1 MREIESDMQRQAA
14 AEALNAWRRG
24 RRRIF
29 ILVALFIALIAGAIL
44 SMNLGRM
51 SIGPLDVI
59 RTLFGY
65 GTDKNHL
72 VVFDFRLPRIVLAML
87 VGIGMAASGTVLQ
100 GILRN
105 DLADPG
111 MLGISAG
118 AGLAV
123 MIFISTVGLG
133 GLSSAVLLPLLAFG
147 GGLLSALLIYMI
159 SYRRGNTPS
168 PTRLILTGVAI
179 NVGLGAMTLF
189 LTLKLDNEK
198 LVFAQKW
205 QAGYLW
211 GDEWVYIGI
220 LAPWVLLISGY
231 VWFRSSILNTLGL
244 GYTTATGV
252 GVHVN
257 KSFLTLA
264 LAAVALASGSVALGG
279 SIFFIGLI
287 SPHVARKLV
296 GPDHKLLL
304 PASGLIGG
312 IILLAADTIVRTIQF
327 GADQPAGVFV
337 TMLSVPYFLYLLMRS
352 S

>member
-1 MREIESDMQRQAA
+1 MNVTQRHSEPIKPSTLYDQQIQ
-14 AEALNAWRRG
+14 
-24 RRRIF
+24 RRRLLIV
-29 ILVALFIALIAGAIL
+29 IALFVVLIAGAIC

-51 SIGPLDVI
+51 SLGPLDVI

-87 VGIGMAASGTVLQ
+87 VGMGMAASGTVLQ

-118 AGLAV
+118 SGLAV
-123 MIFISTVGLG
+123 MLFVSIFGLA
-133 GLSSAVLLPLLAFG
+133 GLSSAILLPLLAFG
-147 GGLLSALLIYMI
+147 GGMVSALLIYVL
-159 SYRRGNTPS
+159 SYRRGSAPS

-179 NVGLGAMTLF
+179 NVGLGALTLF
-189 LTLKLDNEK
+189 LTLKLDNDQF
-198 LVFAQKW
+198 VFAQKW

-211 GDEWVYIGI
+211 GDEWIYIAI
-220 LAPWVLLISGY
+220 LAPWVLLLCAY
-231 VWFRSSILNTLGL
+231 VWYRSSVLNTLGL
-244 GYTTATGV
+244 GFTVATGV
-252 GVHVN
+252 GVNVS
-257 KSFLTLA
+257 KSFLGLA

-296 GPDHKLLL
+296 GPNHKLLL
-304 PASGLIGG
+304 PASGIIGG

-327 GADQPAGVFV
+327 GADQPAGIFV
-337 TMLSVPYFLYLLMRS
+337 TMLSVPYFIYLLMKS
-352 S
+352 T